1 MGMVFRCDR
10 CEICGSNEID
20 ELVEYEKDGNTFY
33 GYQCRSCLG
42 EFNSESKL
50 RVFNLKNKN
59 SNAAEEKKTDASV
72 EEKAK
77 EDKTEQ
83 KSGNGGLNVFDMNR
97 DSVYSLISVFGD
109 QLQVGSGFIIEGGYL
124 ITNAHV
130 IAKLTEDG
138 KIDSI
143 SSMILCK
150 AYKSNEKYELEF
162 VYCDP
167 KRDLAIL
174 KLDKENLKP
183 VRFAKNPVRT
193 GERIYAI
200 GNSAGKGLCIIDGL
214 VSNDSR
220 VVGDNEFIVIT
231 ANTLHGNSGGP
242 LLNSDGELVGVVD
255 AMSGDLGINY
265 AIPLSA
271 LVEFLNKVKEEVF
284 E

>member
-10 CEICGSNEID
+10 CEVCGSNEID
-20 ELVEYEKDGNTFY
+20 EIVEYEKEGNVFY

-42 EFNSESKL
+42 EFNSESKF
-50 RVFNLKNKN
+50 RVFNLKNQ
-59 SNAAEEKKTDASV
+59 KTDGTSEQVLQDSGVGEKPAV
-72 EEKAK
+72 KKEEN
-77 EDKTEQ
+77 
-83 KSGNGGLNVFDMNR
+83 SGSGLNVFELNR
-97 DSVYSLISVFGD
+97 DSVYSIVSVFGD
-109 QLQVGSGFIIEGGYL
+109 QLQVGSGFIIEGGYM

-130 IAKLTEDG
+130 IAKLNDEG
-138 KIDSI
+138 KIETI
-143 SSMILCK
+143 SSMILCR

-167 KRDLAIL
+167 KKDLAIL
-174 KLDKENLKP
+174 KLDREGLKA
-183 VRFAKNPVRT
+183 VTFAKEPVRT

-220 VVGDNEFIVIT
+220 TVKDNEYIVIT

-255 AMSGDLGINY
+255 AMSGELGINY
-265 AIPLSA
+265 AIPLES
-271 LVEFLNKVKEEVF
+271 LKEFLEKVKEEVF